1 MIKVSNRDYIIPIKG
16 MSIGKHSFDFTIDNS
31 FFEEYE
37 NRDILGADLNIS
49 LNIERST
56 LLIEVKALIDGVVRT
71 ECDRCLD
78 ELEQRLET
86 EAKLIVK
93 FVKTVQEEDNEEV
106 LTLDPNESELNL
118 KQFLYD
124 YICLALPIQRVHNE
138 GDCNP
143 DMIRK
148 LGAYSRSPVPEEDSG
163 SPFGKLK
170 NLLN

>member
-31 FFEEYE
+31 FFDEYE
-37 NRDILGADLNIS
+37 SRDILGADLKVS
-49 LNIERST
+49 LEIERST
-56 LLIEVKALIDGVVRT
+56 LLIEVNALITGVIRT
-71 ECDRCLD
+71 ECDRCLE
-78 ELEQRLET
+78 ELEQRLAT
-86 EAKLIVK
+86 KAKLIVK
-93 FVKTVQEEDNEEV
+93 FVKTVGEEDDEEV

-124 YICLALPIQRVHNE
+124 YICLALPIQRVHDE
-138 GDCNP
+138 GDCDP
-143 DMIRK
+143 EMIKK
-148 LGAYSRSPVPEEDSG
+148 LGAYSRNPVPEEDSE